1 MLRQKTEFQPK
12 KARKKKDFTY
22 AYCRPPHSLDYY
34 VQSILFPRF
43 KKKCPFNKL
52 LLSVGSEWR
61 KSEDME
67 ITGNL
72 SYAEQ
77 RTDFTDEGYDQA
89 FNWKK

>member
-1 MLRQKTEFQPK
+1 
-12 KARKKKDFTY
+12 
-22 AYCRPPHSLDYY
+22 
-34 VQSILFPRF
+34 
-43 KKKCPFNKL
+43 
-52 LLSVGSEWR
+52 
-61 KSEDME
+61 ME